1 MDLYVSGAACISPQ
15 PSFGDGGLAAL
26 RAVADGD
33 TLHAVEPDYRAFFPP
48 SQLRRLSRVSRMVV
62 AAARRAVEGAG
73 LAGVDAVI
81 TGTGLGCFAESEKF
95 LDAMQARGEELLNPS
110 VFIQTT
116 HHAASTQV
124 AFALDCRGYHNNYC
138 HRAFSFESA
147 LLDAS
152 LLVAEG
158 GARHV
163 LVGGM
168 DELVPTYASYLR
180 IAGLLDPS
188 PGSAGA
194 VLGEG
199 AACFVLSG
207 ERGGNDLVRF
217 AGTGFTYAPG
227 GGSPLER
234 GLSRFLAEHLPEGG
248 LPDLVLTG
256 GMPVHAGV
264 LEQLGGGLL
273 RPAARAGFTR
283 LCGEFHTAAA
293 FGFWL
298 AVRILHEGRIP
309 DVLPTE
315 GVRPAQVRSVLVLT
329 HHQDREYAWTLLR
342 DV

>member
-1 MDLYVSGAACISPQ
+1 MDLYVAGAACISPQ

-26 RAVADGD
+26 RAVAGGD

-48 SQLRRLSRVSRMVV
+48 SQLRRLSRISRMVV
-62 AAARRAVEGAG
+62 AAARRAVESAG
-73 LAGVDAVI
+73 VSGVDAVI
-81 TGTGLGCFAESEKF
+81 TGTGLGCFAESGMF
-95 LDAMQARGEELLNPS
+95 LDAIQARGEELLNPS

-152 LLVAEG
+152 LLVADG
-158 GARHV
+158 TARRV

-168 DELVPTYASYLR
+168 DELVPTYATYLR
-180 IAGLLDPS
+180 IAGLLEPS
-188 PGSAGA
+188 PGLAGP

-207 ERGGNDLVRF
+207 ERGGNDLARF
-217 AGTGFTYAPG
+217 LGTGFTYAPG
-227 GGSPLER
+227 GGSPVTR
-234 GLSRFLAEHLPEGG
+234 GLSRFIADHLPEGG
-248 LPDLVLTG
+248 LPDLVLFG
-256 GMPVHAGV
+256 GMPVHGGA
-264 LEQLGGGLL
+264 LEHLGGGLL
-273 RPAARAGFTR
+273 RPAARARFTH
-283 LCGEFHTAAA
+283 LCGEYHTAAA

-309 DVLPTE
+309 AGLPIE
-315 GVRPAQVRSVLVLT
+315 GISPPQVRSVLVLT
-329 HHQDREYAWTLLR
+329 HHQDREYAWTLLGH
-342 DV
+342 V

>member
-1 MDLYVSGAACISPQ
+1 VDLYVSGAACISPQ

-180 IAGLLDPS
+180 IAGLLDPP

-207 ERGGNDLVRF
+207 ERGGNDLARF